1 MSKAICKGVI
11 YEYAGELKCFVPNK
25 PVVIVMPAAG
35 GTMFHDGG
43 YAGGELQ
50 VNEFAPDTRW
60 FKTKEVDGELEMM
73 IYNDGGIEKYIREIT
88 GIKNDAEKKL
98 AKIKKIVEE

>member
-11 YEYAGELKCFVPNK
+11 YEHQGELKCFVPNK
-25 PVVIVMPAAG
+25 PIVIVMPAVG
-35 GTMFHDGG
+35 GTMFHDGS
-43 YAGGELQ
+43 YAGDELQ

-60 FKTKEVDGELEMM
+60 FKTKEIDGELEMI
-73 IYNDGGIEKYIREIT
+73 IYNDDGIEKYIREIT
-88 GIKNDAEKKL
+88 GVKDDAEKKL